1 MSIYKPIETTYL
13 HADSND
19 YGWGAVL
26 NYNPNYQARGF
37 SNALVYWL

>member
-13 HADSND
+13 HADSYD

-26 NYNPNYQARGF
+26 NDDPDYQAHGF
-37 SNALVYWL
+37 RNASDR